1 MDDIEKL
8 AELISEK
15 VVEKLEI
22 KTIDQSSFF
31 IVENKNEPKEEGVE
45 HFIS

>member
-15 VVEKLEI
+15 VIEKLAV

-31 IVENKNEPKEEGVE
+31 IVENENEPKEEVIE